1 MGSGERT
8 GSDVGGGAVD
18 VSKGRQHVESAVTR
32 GQVGLSEA
40 RDESGE
46 DANGSSLVVVSE
58 GRPKVGGRG
67 GEGVPSG
74 SEALGGCGEAMFEGS
89 KSLDLCETRE
99 GIHPVG
105 RGRGDSPVEVRV
117 WDQRTVIVVG
127 DQRLCRRCEARTAED
142 RGVGGR

>member
-1 MGSGERT
+1 MGSGVRT

-67 GEGVPSG
+67 GEGILG
-74 SEALGGCGEAMFEGS
+74 GAEALGGGGEAVVERT
-89 KSLDLCETRE
+89 KSLN
-99 GIHPVG
+99 GG
-105 RGRGDSPVEVRV
+105 
-117 WDQRTVIVVG
+117 
-127 DQRLCRRCEARTAED
+127 EA
-142 RGVGGR
+142 G